1 MSENLIET
9 SYNITGKSKIRNFYD
24 KYKII
29 IFSIF
34 SIALVIIALISFYFK
49 NEENKK
55 IILSENYISAKLYIK
70 NQNKDKAREI
80 LKDIVLKKDRTYSA
94 LALFLILDENL
105 MKEKK
110 DLINLFNY
118 AIETKPIDKEL
129 KNLIIF
135 KKMLYQA
142 DYSSEVDL
150 LETAKKLINTETIWK
165 PNALLLIA
173 DYFVSK
179 KEYSKAKEFY
189 SKVLLLKNIHKDIH
203 EYSAYQLANISN
215 E

>member
-1 MSENLIET
+1 MSENLTET

-24 KYKII
+24 KYKIL

-34 SIALVIIALISFYFK
+34 SIAIVIVAIISFYSK

-55 IILSENYISAKLYIK
+55 IILSESYISAKLFIK

-94 LALFLILDENL
+94 LALFLIINENL
-105 MKEKK
+105 VKEEKE
-110 DLINLFNY
+110 LINLFNY
-118 AIETKPIDKEL
+118 VIETKPIDEEL
-129 KNLIIF
+129 KNLVIF

-142 DYSSEVDL
+142 NYASEIDL
-150 LETAKKLINTETIWK
+150 LETAKKLINTDTIWK
-165 PNALLLIA
+165 PNALLLVA

-189 SKVLLLKNIHKDIH
+189 SKVLLLKNIHKDIY

>member
-1 MSENLIET
+1 MSENLTET

-24 KYKII
+24 KYKIL

-34 SIALVIIALISFYFK
+34 FIAIVIVAIISFYSK

-55 IILSENYISAKLYIK
+55 IILSESYISAKLFIK

-94 LALFLILDENL
+94 LALFLIINENL
-105 MKEKK
+105 VKEEKE
-110 DLINLFNY
+110 LINLFNY
-118 AIETKPIDKEL
+118 VIETKPIDEEL
-129 KNLIIF
+129 KNLVIF

-142 DYSSEVDL
+142 NYASEIDL
-150 LETAKKLINTETIWK
+150 LETAKKLINTDTIWK
-165 PNALLLIA
+165 PNALLLVA

-189 SKVLLLKNIHKDIH
+189 SKVLLLKNIHKDIY